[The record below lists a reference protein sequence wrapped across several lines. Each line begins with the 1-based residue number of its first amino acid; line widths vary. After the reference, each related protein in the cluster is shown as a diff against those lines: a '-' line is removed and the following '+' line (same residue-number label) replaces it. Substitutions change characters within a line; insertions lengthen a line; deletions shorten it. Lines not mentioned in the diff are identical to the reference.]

1 MNKGYDIIST
11 WAESH
16 PDVKLAP
23 SAIGDL
29 ASAIAKQIEIAV
41 ANVTAPQFHC
51 GHPVA
56 CLIDDGD
63 GTQHCTWCA
72 AEAEEQKACAE
83 RVWQVLVRNG
93 IRQPVRTEIT
103 AIIRKERPTRERL

>member
-16 PDVKLAP
+16 PEVKLAP

-29 ASAIAKQIEIAV
+29 ADAISEFVAQAV

-56 CLIDDGD
+56 CIVSDDD
-63 GTQHCTWCA
+63 GTQHCAWCA

-83 RVWQVLVRNG
+83 RVWKVLVHHG
-93 IRQPVRTEIT
+93 VGQPVRTEVT
-103 AIIRKERPTRERL
+103 AAIRKERPMRERL